1 MGVMSPNE
9 AEGVGLEM
17 RGFCLSF
24 FAWSVPSEGKKGG
37 VLDLVR

>member
-9 AEGVGLEM
+9 ADCVELEM
-17 RGFCLSF
+17 RVFCLSF
-24 FAWSVPSEGKKGG
+24 FAWSVPSEGKQGR